1 MHHQHEQEWHTDA
14 SSWNHA
20 VTSKWIKGCMQSK
33 QKARFIYHTARN
45 VSVSGSLSQKARQC
59 VSFRVTG
66 YPEVN
71 EGAFQLPVCRQLAQN
86 LIFALPMTPFAQV
99 SWTDS
104 RSSRKEDGM
113 LFLRR
118 QLFRTLS
125 FAFGSSFILS
135 RNQLGIAAQ
144 TTTQPNVSSPLAGA
158 AVRDGIA
165 GGTEMEKV
173 TGIGGFF
180 FRAKDPKALGLWYQQ
195 HLGVSLIPTSYAET
209 PWQQEAGP
217 TAFAPFKETS
227 DYFGDTHKVW
237 MLNFRVRDL
246 DKMAAQLQAAGIEV
260 KMDPQSYPNG
270 RFARVH
276 DPEGNP
282 IELWQ
287 PKVPDTKG

>member
-1 MHHQHEQEWHTDA
+1 MH
-14 SSWNHA
+14 
-20 VTSKWIKGCMQSK
+20 
-33 QKARFIYHTARN
+33 
-45 VSVSGSLSQKARQC
+45 
-59 VSFRVTG
+59 
-66 YPEVN
+66 
-71 EGAFQLPVCRQLAQN
+71 FQ
-86 LIFALPMTPFAQV
+86 
-99 SWTDS
+99 
-104 RSSRKEDGM
+104 
-113 LFLRR
+113 RR
-118 QLFRTLS
+118 QLLRTLS
-125 FAFGSSFILS
+125 FAFGSSFILG

-144 TTTQPNVSSPLAGA
+144 TAVPPKLSPTLAGA

-195 HLGVSLIPTSYAET
+195 HLGISVIPTSPGES

-227 DYFGDTHKVW
+227 GYFGDPQKVW
-237 MLNFRVRDL
+237 LLNFRVRDL

-260 KMDPQSYPNG
+260 KVDPQSYPNG

-287 PKVPDTKG
+287 PAKPAIPG